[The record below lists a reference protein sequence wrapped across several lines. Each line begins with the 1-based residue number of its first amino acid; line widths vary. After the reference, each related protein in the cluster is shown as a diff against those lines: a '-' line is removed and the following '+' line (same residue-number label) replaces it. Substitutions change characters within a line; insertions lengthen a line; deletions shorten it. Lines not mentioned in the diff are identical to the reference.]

1 MKIAAHTLGCKLNF
15 AETSYLLHR
24 FASEGHEIV
33 DFGEIADLYF
43 INTCTVTAIA
53 ERKCRGAIRQAIRLN
68 NQAIVAVIGCFAQN
82 ESQQIATIPGVT
94 IVLGN
99 DEKHRLPEIV
109 ANLKNDRGTM
119 ISDNSPNRPTKFFGA
134 YSTGD
139 RTRSFLKIQ
148 DGCDYFCT
156 YCAIPLARGRSR
168 SATIKEVLEM
178 AHQIAATGTK
188 EIVLTGVNTG
198 TFGYENGE
206 SLINLLRQLD
216 NVDDIERYRIS
227 SIEPNLLTDEII
239 EFTAKSRAFLPHFHI
254 PLQSGSNRVLQ
265 MMHRR
270 YTRELFGEKVMLI
283 KQLMPDAC
291 IAADIIAGFNGESN
305 DDFEDSLSF
314 LSTTQI
320 SYLHVFTYS
329 ERPNTAALRITP
341 KTTVEERRKRS
352 QVLHSLSDKK
362 LHQFHE
368 TQIGKRRPVLW
379 ESTHHMGY
387 MHGLTDNYIRLTH
400 PYDINLVNSIS
411 LETITSNNIVSSAP
425 SD

>member
-1 MKIAAHTLGCKLNF
+1 
-15 AETSYLLHR
+15 
-24 FASEGHEIV
+24 
-33 DFGEIADLYF
+33 
-43 INTCTVTAIA
+43 
-53 ERKCRGAIRQAIRLN
+53 
-68 NQAIVAVIGCFAQN
+68 
-82 ESQQIATIPGVT
+82 
-94 IVLGN
+94 
-99 DEKHRLPEIV
+99 
-109 ANLKNDRGTM
+109 
-119 ISDNSPNRPTKFFGA
+119 
-134 YSTGD
+134 
-139 RTRSFLKIQ
+139 
-148 DGCDYFCT
+148 
-156 YCAIPLARGRSR
+156 
-168 SATIKEVLEM
+168 
-178 AHQIAATGTK
+178 
-188 EIVLTGVNTG
+188 
-198 TFGYENGE
+198 
-206 SLINLLRQLD
+206 
-216 NVDDIERYRIS
+216 
-227 SIEPNLLTDEII
+227 
-239 EFTAKSRAFLPHFHI
+239 
-254 PLQSGSNRVLQ
+254 
-265 MMHRR
+265 
-270 YTRELFGEKVMLI
+270 MLI